1 MAVIKQKTRK
11 RLTKVLARLVKK
23 HGPEMT
29 VALVTGI
36 ISAQVAERSNKDSKK
51 GTKAEK
57 PAKGDKTA
65 KKAKAVPSIAK
76 ASAKPAVL
84 RKRASA

>member
-11 RLTKVLARLVKK
+11 RLSKQLSRLIKK

-29 VALVTGI
+29 LALVTGI
-36 ISAQVAERSNKDSKK
+36 ISALESERS
-51 GTKAEK
+51 TKAAAKAARADKSAKKSKAANRRTKAAKK
-57 PAKGDKTA
+57 PAA
-65 KKAKAVPSIAK
+65 A
-76 ASAKPAVL
+76 